1 MSRVL
6 RIHPRDNVAVALEPI
21 RAGETVT
28 AEGVSVAALRDIPQG
43 HKLAIAPISAGAEVV
58 KYGYPIGRARADIA
72 PGEWVHTHNL
82 ATGLDAGA
90 AVEAAVAGPQAR
102 TLPPAE
108 FMGYRRAGGGVGVR
122 NELWI
127 IPTVGCVNSAAQTL
141 ARRMSR
147 ELEGKVDGVY
157 AWTHPYGCSQMGDDQ
172 EHTRRILCGLIRHP
186 NAGGVLVLGL
196 GCENS
201 SIPVLQEL
209 LGHWDGERVA
219 FLECQAVEDEL
230 AEGERLL
237 RALAERAAADRR
249 ESVGADELVIGLKCG
264 GSDGLSGITANP
276 LVGRITDRLT
286 AMGGSALL
294 AEVPEMFGAEGVLF
308 RRCADGAAARDLP
321 ALVEEFKD
329 YFVRH
334 GQVVYEN
341 PSPGN
346 KAGGITTLE
355 EKSLGCVQKGG
366 SAPVSGVLRYGE
378 RVKTRGLSVLQT
390 PGNDLVSTTGLA
402 AAGAH
407 LILFTTGRGTPFGAP
422 VPTLKIATN
431 SALAEHKPGW
441 IDYDAGGL
449 ARGEGWQAHA
459 DALFR
464 LVLDTAS
471 GAPTRSER
479 AGCREI
485 AIWKDGVTL

>member
-1 MSRVL
+1 MIRVL
-6 RIHPRDNVAVALEPI
+6 RIHPIDNVAVALTPI
-21 RAGETVT
+21 RAGEIVEVED
-28 AEGVSVAALRDIPQG
+28 AAVVACQDIPQG
-43 HKLAIAPISAGAEVV
+43 HKMALGPIVAGGEVV
-58 KYGYPIGRARADIA
+58 KYGCPIGRAKTHIR

-82 ATGLDAGA
+82 GTGLETEETI
-90 AVEAAVAGPQAR
+90 EARIRKGEQSL
-102 TLPPAE
+102 LPTE
-108 FMGYRRAGGGVGVR
+108 TFQGYRRQSGGVGIR

-127 IPTVGCVNSAAQTL
+127 VPTVGCVNGVAQTL
-141 ARRMSR
+141 ARRLGP
-147 ELEGKVDGVY
+147 ELQGKVDGVY

-172 EHTRRILCGLIRHP
+172 EHTRQILCGLIRHP

-201 SIPVLQEL
+201 NIKVIQETL
-209 LGHWDGERVA
+209 KDWDGERVT
-219 FLECQAVEDEL
+219 FLECQDVEDEL
-230 AEGERLL
+230 IEGERLL
-237 RALAERAAADRR
+237 RRLAARAAEDQR
-249 ESVGADELVIGLKCG
+249 EAIRAEELIIGLKCG

-276 LVGRITDRLT
+276 LVGRVTDRVT
-286 AMGGSALL
+286 GMGGSALL
-294 AEVPEMFGAEGVLF
+294 TEVPEMFGAESVVF
-308 RRCADGAAARDLP
+308 RRCADEAVARALP
-321 ALVEEFKD
+321 VLVEDFKA
-329 YFVRH
+329 YFIHH

-346 KAGGITTLE
+346 KMGGITTLE

-366 SAPVSGVLRYGE
+366 ATPVVDVLLYGE
-378 RVKTRGLSVLQT
+378 RVRRRGLSVLQG

-422 VPTLKIATN
+422 VPTLKISTN
-431 SALAEHKPGW
+431 SALAGRKGGW

-449 ARGEGWQAHA
+449 ACGDGWEEQTN
-459 DALFR
+459 ALLR

-471 GAPTRSER
+471 GRLTRSEQ
-479 AGCREI
+479 AGYREI

>member
-1 MSRVL
+1 MDSI
-6 RIHPRDNVAVALEPI
+6 RISPQDNVAVALHPLSK
-21 RAGETVT
+21 G
-28 AEGVSVAALRDIPQG
+28 GVHQGATLLEDIQQG
-43 HKLAIAPISAGAEVV
+43 HKFALRPIGAGEPII
-58 KYGYPIGRARADIA
+58 KYGYPIGRAKCGIA
-72 PGEWVHTHNL
+72 AGAWVHVHNVE
-82 ATGLDAGA
+82 TGLSEKGEYSYNPAPSALEAKPPRTFQGYLRKDGRA
-90 AVEAAVAGPQAR
+90 AI
-102 TLPPAE
+102 
-108 FMGYRRAGGGVGVR
+108 R
-122 NELWI
+122 NEVWI
-127 IPTVGCVNSAAQTL
+127 IPTVGCVNSVAQKL
-141 ARRMSR
+141 VRDNQHLVRGSI
-147 ELEGKVDGVY
+147 DGLY
-157 AWTHPYGCSQMGDDQ
+157 TFPHPFGCSQMGEDQ

-201 SIPVLQEL
+201 GIAVLQDL
-209 LGHWDGERVA
+209 LGDWDRERVA

-237 RALAERAAADRR
+237 RALAGRAAEDRR
-249 ESVGADELVIGLKCG
+249 ETIGAEELIVGLKCG

-276 LVGRITDRLT
+276 LVGRVAGRLT

-294 AEVPEMFGAEGVLF
+294 AEVPELFGAEGVLF
-308 RRCADGAAARDLP
+308 RRCASEEAARALP

-329 YFVRH
+329 YFIRH

-366 SAPVSGVLRYGE
+366 SAPVTGVVRYGE
-378 RVKTRGLSVLQT
+378 QVCRRGLSVVQT

-422 VPTLKIATN
+422 VPALKIATN
-431 SALAEHKPGW
+431 SALAGRKGGW

-449 ARGEGWQAHA
+449 ARGEGWDEHTQ
-459 DALFR
+459 ALFR

-471 GAPTRSER
+471 GGPTRSER
-479 AGCREI
+479 AGFREI

>member
-1 MSRVL
+1 MSRAL
-6 RIHPRDNVAVALEPI
+6 RIHPEDNVAVALEPI
-21 RAGETVT
+21 RADETISVEGAEVT
-28 AEGVSVAALRDIPQG
+28 ARQDIPQG
-43 HKLAIAPISAGAEVV
+43 HKAALFSISAGEAVV
-58 KYGYPIGRARADIA
+58 KYGYPIGRAKTAIE

-82 ATGLDAGA
+82 GTSLDISTAIA
-90 AVEAAVAGPQAR
+90 AQVVQGGPSP
-102 TLPPAE
+102 LPPE
-108 FMGYRRAGGGVGVR
+108 HFQGYRRAGGGVGIR

-127 IPTVGCVNSAAQTL
+127 VPTVGCVNGIAQTL
-141 ARRMSR
+141 ARRLGP
-147 ELEGKVDGVY
+147 ELEGSVDGVY
-157 AWTHPYGCSQMGDDQ
+157 AWPHPYGCSQMGEDQ

-201 SIPVLQEL
+201 GIAVLQDL
-209 LGHWDGERVA
+209 LGDWDRERVA

-237 RALAERAAADRR
+237 RALAGRAAEDRR
-249 ESVGADELVIGLKCG
+249 ETIGAEELIVGLKCG

-276 LVGRITDRLT
+276 LVGRVAGRLT

-294 AEVPEMFGAEGVLF
+294 AEVPELFGAEGVLF
-308 RRCADGAAARDLP
+308 RRCASEEAARALP

-329 YFVRH
+329 YFIRH

-366 SAPVSGVLRYGE
+366 SAPVTGVVRYGE
-378 RVKTRGLSVLQT
+378 QVCRRGLSVVQT

-431 SALAEHKPGW
+431 SALAGRKGGW

-449 ARGEGWQAHA
+449 ARGEGWDEHTQ
-459 DALFR
+459 ALFR

-471 GAPTRSER
+471 GGPTRSER
-479 AGCREI
+479 AGFREI

>member
-1 MSRVL
+1 MSRCL
-6 RIHPRDNVAVALEPI
+6 RLAPTDNVAVALEP
-21 RAGETVT
+21 
-28 AEGVSVAALRDIPQG
+28 VAAGIRVAVEGASVTTREDIPQG
-43 HKLAIAPISAGAEVV
+43 HKLALTAIPAGADVI
-58 KYGYPIGRARADIA
+58 KYGYPIGRARTEIQ
-72 PGEWVHTHNL
+72 PGQWVHTHNL
-82 ATGLDAGA
+82 ATRLDGA
-90 AVEAAVAGPQAR
+90 DAPQAQVGGGA
-102 TLPPAE
+102 PAPLRPRS
-108 FMGYRRAGGGVGVR
+108 FQGYRRADGRVGIR

-127 IPTVGCVNSAAQTL
+127 VPTVGCVNGVARSMAQRVEDY
-141 ARRMSR
+141 ARGR
-147 ELEGKVDGVY
+147 VDGVHV
-157 AWTHPYGCSQMGDDQ
+157 WSHPYGCSQMGEDQ
-172 EHTRRILCGLIRHP
+172 EHTRAILCGLIRHP

-201 SIPVLQEL
+201 SIAVLQER
-209 LGHWDGERVA
+209 LGRWDSQRVA

-237 RALAERAAADRR
+237 RELADRAAADRR
-249 ESVGADELVIGLKCG
+249 EPVGADELVVGLKCG

-276 LVGRITDRLT
+276 LAGRVTDRVI

-308 RRCADGAAARDLP
+308 RRCVDEGVTRALP

-329 YFVRH
+329 YFTRH

-366 SAPVSGVLRYGE
+366 NTPIVDVLHYGE
-378 RVKTRGLSVLQT
+378 TVRRRGLTVLQT
-390 PGNDLVSTTGLA
+390 PGNDLVSATGLA

-422 VPTLKIATN
+422 VPTLKLATN
-431 SALAEHKPGW
+431 TALASRKAGW

-449 ARGEGWQAHA
+449 AQGDAWEPHIQA
-459 DALFR
+459 LLQ

-471 GAPTRSER
+471 GAPTRAEA
-479 AGCREI
+479 AGYREI